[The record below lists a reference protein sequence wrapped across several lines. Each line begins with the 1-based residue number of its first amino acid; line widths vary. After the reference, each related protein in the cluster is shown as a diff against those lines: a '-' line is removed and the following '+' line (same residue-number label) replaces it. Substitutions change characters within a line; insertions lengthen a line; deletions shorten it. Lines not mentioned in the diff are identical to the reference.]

1 MAKDRETALGFVGLG
16 EMGGRMVKRLLDAGY
31 PVVGY
36 NRTRAKARWLIDR
49 GMRFAESPRAAAQAA
64 DVLFSM
70 VSDTRA
76 LEAVAQ
82 GPDGILAGLRAGATW
97 VEMSTVSPA
106 AARTLAPE
114 VEKRKATIIDAP
126 VSGSQITLD
135 AGQLAFIVGGD
146 PAALERVRPY
156 LLAIGPTITHVG
168 PLGAA
173 VTMKIAINL
182 GLAVQML
189 AFSEAVLLAEKAG
202 ITRDRAVEALL
213 KSVIASP
220 MVKYRGPQ
228 VLDMPKEPLFNVSM
242 IQKDLQLALDLA
254 RSVGVPLPTTAATQE
269 MMTAARGMGLGEYD
283 FAIVFDV
290 LAAMSGLPP
299 SKKAAGGPGGDLRPQ
314 VSASARK
321 ANSRVESQGRPKASW

>member
-1 MAKDRETALGFVGLG
+1 MAQDRETALGFVGLG
-16 EMGGRMVKRLLDAGY
+16 EMGGRMVKRLLDAGH

-36 NRTRAKARWLIDR
+36 NRTRAKAQWLIDR
-49 GMRFAESPRAAAQAA
+49 GMRFADSPRAAAQGAE
-64 DVLFSM
+64 VVFSM
-70 VSDTRA
+70 VSDTAA
-76 LEAVAQ
+76 LDAVAH
-82 GPDGILAGLRAGATW
+82 GPDGIVAGLRAGATW
-97 VEMSTVSPA
+97 VEMSTVSPS
-106 AARTLAPE
+106 AARTLAPA
-114 VEKRKATIIDAP
+114 VEKRNATIIDAP
-126 VSGSQITLD
+126 VSGSKITLD

-146 PAALERVRPY
+146 LAALERVRPY
-156 LLAIGPTITHVG
+156 LLAIGPIITHVG

-202 ITRDRAVEALL
+202 LDRGRAVEALL

-228 VLDMPKEPLFNVSM
+228 VLDMPKEPLFNVAM

-254 RSVGVPLPTTAATQE
+254 RSVGVPLPTTAVTQE

-283 FAIVFDV
+283 FAVVFDV

-299 SKKAAGGPGGDLRPQ
+299 SKKSPGG
-314 VSASARK
+314 
-321 ANSRVESQGRPKASW
+321 SR